1 MDVPRQQAPARTFVK
16 RWRLLI
22 VVGAVMAIIAV
33 YASTLKPAPPEI
45 SRDSLYIDKVKR
57 GDMLIEVR
65 APGRLVPK
73 DEHWLASRSDGIVK
87 RVLLRSGVP
96 VKSDTLIIELDN
108 PELQNQRDEAV
119 LELSVEKAKLQQL
132 IEELKNEQA
141 ESAMKLTTL
150 RAQLG
155 RAEIDRNAMR
165 ELIDDHLVPVVRM
178 KKAEV
183 TVEELQEAVST
194 QQQLHNSLSR
204 VGESKLLV
212 KRAQVAQLQ
221 HRVDLYNDLV
231 DKLRIVAG
239 IDGVLQAMNVE
250 SGQRITQGTI
260 LGSVARQDDLK
271 AELRVAESEAGRVA
285 LGQRAVIDVNS
296 KPVIGNVSRINPV
309 VRNGTVTIDVIF
321 TDPLPSAA
329 RSDLRIDGS
338 IEIARAGNTLY
349 IPKPVQA
356 FDGDVTN
363 LYVVQGDR
371 ASKRPVK
378 VGKKSAMAIEVVD
391 GLHEGDQVILSDV
404 ARFEASN
411 EIKLN

>member
-321 TDPLPSAA
+321 TDPLQ
-329 RSDLRIDGS
+329 IG
-338 IEIARAGNTLY
+338 RAH
-349 IPKPVQA
+349 V
-356 FDGDVTN
+356 
-363 LYVVQGDR
+363 
-371 ASKRPVK
+371 
-378 VGKKSAMAIEVVD
+378 
-391 GLHEGDQVILSDV
+391 
-404 ARFEASN
+404 
-411 EIKLN
+411 